1 MHQRLGFLNPVLIT
15 LFLTAGNVLADTSTI
30 SATATANAENLVLG
44 KIAARAGE
52 GETLV
57 NRYTAISLQPS
68 AADIYPT
75 RIVAQVNFP
84 RMNTKTVGEA
94 IRYLLIRTGYDLV
107 EESRLDPQVVALLAK
122 RLPDSQRT
130 LGPYP
135 VDTMLKILIGPAFDL
150 STDHASRRISFHP
163 AVPTDASVRAPGI
176 SEQRNKSDAAV
187 ASGGAAD

>member
-30 SATATANAENLVLG
+30 SATANAENLVLG

-57 NRYTAISLQPS
+57 NRYTAISLQPG
-68 AADIYPT
+68 AADIDPT

-107 EESRLDPQVVALLAK
+107 EESQLDPQVVALLAK

-130 LGPYP
+130 LGPYR

-150 STDHASRRISFHP
+150 STDHARRRISFHP
-163 AVPTDASVRAPGI
+163 AVPTDAAVRAPGT

-187 ASGGAAD
+187 ASGHAAD